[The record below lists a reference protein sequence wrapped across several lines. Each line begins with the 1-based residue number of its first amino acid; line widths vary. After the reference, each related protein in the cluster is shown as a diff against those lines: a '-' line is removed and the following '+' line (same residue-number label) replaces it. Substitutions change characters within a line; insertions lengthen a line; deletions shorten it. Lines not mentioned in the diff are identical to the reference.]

1 LLRSGKPYE
10 PRLRFTPITSDVES
24 VREG

>member
-10 PRLRFTPITSDVES
+10 PRLRFTPTTSDNEP